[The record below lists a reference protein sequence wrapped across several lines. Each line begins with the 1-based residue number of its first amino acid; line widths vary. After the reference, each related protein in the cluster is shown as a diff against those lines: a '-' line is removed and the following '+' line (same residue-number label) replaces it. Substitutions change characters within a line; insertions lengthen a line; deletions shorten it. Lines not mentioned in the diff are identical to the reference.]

1 MLYELPSEYLEICP
15 ELQNHYLVD
24 YKFDVQLN
32 KVGHESPCFKASLI
46 WNIKNSIIKLLG
58 IELLPIS

>member
-1 MLYELPSEYLEICP
+1 MLYELPSEYLEICL

-32 KVGHESPCFKASLI
+32 KVGHESPCLK
-46 WNIKNSIIKLLG
+46 
-58 IELLPIS
+58 PH